1 MREGL
6 VVRPMKSPEAG
17 GAYRTSREALTA
29 TADERGNDEREK
41 LGRRGA
47 LKIERCKERYQL
59 DTKDKLNSSKALG
72 RL

>member
-6 VVRPMKSPEAG
+6 VVRPVKISDAG
-17 GAYRTSREALTA
+17 GVYRTSSEALTA
-29 TADERGNDEREK
+29 TADEREK

-47 LKIERCKERYQL
+47 LKIERRKERYQL
-59 DTKDKLNSSKALG
+59 DTKDKLNSSEALG

>member
-6 VVRPMKSPEAG
+6 VVRPMKTPDAG
-17 GAYRTSREALTA
+17 GVYRTSSEALTA
-29 TADERGNDEREK
+29 TADEREK

-47 LKIERCKERYQL
+47 LKIECCKERYQL
-59 DTKDKLNSSKALG
+59 DTKDKLNSSEALG